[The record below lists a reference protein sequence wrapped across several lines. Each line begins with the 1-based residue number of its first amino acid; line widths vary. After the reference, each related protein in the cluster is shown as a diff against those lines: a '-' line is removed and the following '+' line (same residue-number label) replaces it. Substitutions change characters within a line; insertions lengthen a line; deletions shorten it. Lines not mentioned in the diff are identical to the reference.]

1 MIVIFFGKGKGK
13 TSAALGVAL
22 RAAGWGKKVAIFQF
36 VKGSWASGE
45 RLAIP
50 KYLKPQ
56 VTIEALGKGFVGI
69 LDDKLAKKEHIKAA
83 QAGLKKVEKIISS
96 GKHDIIVLDEIIG
109 AIRDKLVSL
118 DQVLKLLKKA
128 PKKTDLILTGHYRY
142 PELIKLADL
151 VSEIKKIKH
160 PYDKGVLAK
169 QGIDF

>member
-1 MIVIFFGKGKGK
+1 MIIIFYGKGKGK

-36 VKGSWASGE
+36 VKGSWATGE
-45 RLAIP
+45 RLSIP
-50 KYLKPQ
+50 KYLKPH
-56 VTIEALGKGFVGI
+56 VSIEALGKGFVGI

-83 QAGLKKVEKIISS
+83 QAGLKKVEKIIKA
-96 GKHDIIVLDEIIG
+96 GKHDIVILDEIIG
-109 AIRDKLVSL
+109 AIRDQLVTL
-118 DQVLKLLKKA
+118 DQVVKLLKKV

-142 PELIKLADL
+142 PKLIALADM

-160 PYDKGVLAK
+160 PYDKGILAK